1 MTGHEL
7 SDELAEPFHAV
18 PDERVVLAI
27 DGSGIHAE
35 RVLNVAFKDRLLV
48 EGHCVGLV
56 RFGHGPSFQGGSQ
69 GLSLVVRAPRAAA
82 PPSRLMNSPR
92 LMHGTHGGT
101 ILPLTAA
108 LCITG

>member
-56 RFGHGPSFQGGSQ
+56 RFGHGPSFQG
-69 GLSLVVRAPRAAA
+69 LSFVVRAPRAAA
-82 PPSRLMNSPR
+82 PPSRLMNFPR
-92 LMHGTHGGT
+92 LMHGPTVEQSYH
-101 ILPLTAA
+101 
-108 LCITG
+108 